1 MKLEIVSVAIAA
13 TLMTFA
19 SAQAE
24 TNIAGKYSR
33 AKPSRSDLVITQDG
47 DQWKITLDG
56 AGDPMPAGAAAADC
70 HMEAK
75 GSLKNG
81 ALLAKVIPF
90 TGDENSV
97 EAGDLQTGEH
107 VFVVKFD
114 ALGAHITKEDVSFCG
129 LGSDLLGLYK
139 KQP

>member
-1 MKLEIVSVAIAA
+1 MKSEIVSVAIAA
-13 TLMTFA
+13 TFLMLA

-24 TNIAGKYSR
+24 TSIAGKYSR
-33 AKPSRSDLVITQDG
+33 AKPSHSNLVITEDG

-56 AGDPMPAGAAAADC
+56 AGDPRPAGAAAADC

-81 ALLAKVIPF
+81 VLSAKVIPF
-90 TGDENSV
+90 TGDANSV
-97 EAGDLQTGEH
+97 EAGDLQTGDH
-107 VFVVKFD
+107 VFVVKFS
-114 ALGAHITKEDVSFCG
+114 ASGARITKDDVSFCG
-129 LGSDLLGLYK
+129 EGSDLLGLYK

>member
-90 TGDENSV
+90 TGDE
-97 EAGDLQTGEH
+97 
-107 VFVVKFD
+107 K
-114 ALGAHITKEDVSFCG
+114 
-129 LGSDLLGLYK
+129 
-139 KQP
+139 

>member
-1 MKLEIVSVAIAA
+1 MKLEMVSVAIAA
-13 TLMTFA
+13 TLLTFA

-33 AKPSRSDLVITQDG
+33 AKPSRSNLVITQDG

-56 AGDPMPAGAAAADC
+56 AGDPMPAGAVAADC

-81 ALLAKVIPF
+81 TLSAKVTPF
-90 TGDENSV
+90 AGDENSV
-97 EAGDLQTGEH
+97 EAGDLQTGEL
-107 VFVVKFD
+107 VFIVKFG
-114 ALGAHITKEDVSFCG
+114 ASGAHVIKDDVS
-129 LGSDLLGLYK
+129 
-139 KQP
+139 

>member
-1 MKLEIVSVAIAA
+1 MKLVSVAIAA
-13 TLMTFA
+13 TLLTFA

-33 AKPSRSDLVITQDG
+33 AKPSRSDLVITPDG

-56 AGDPMPAGAAAADC
+56 AGDPMPAGTAAADC

-81 ALLAKVIPF
+81 VLLAKVIPF

-107 VFVVKFD
+107 VFIVKFD
-114 ALGAHITKEDVSFCG
+114 GSGAHVTKEDVSFCG
-129 LGSDLLGLYK
+129 EGSDLLGLYK